1 MAKKEMYESKR
12 NAGVFVELVRIDT
25 KRQEAIVKTADGKIN
40 SFTISTWKRWWKKVT
55 VDVDTDVQDNSTDNS
70 SNIVTTTD
78 STPVKNVKK
87 VDTKKVSNKT
97 TNIKAVP
104 EDIDNLKNY
113 IFNEVKKLSGEIF
126 VPSKDINF
134 RSFKIGGKMFC
145 SLNYS
150 GKSVTLNCRS
160 KAVAD
165 CNIEPTAKVN
175 HMFDYR
181 FSFSEFTDETKNT
194 IRILLQVSM
203 DYQVHKNTNS
213 KNNKKKGA

>member
-1 MAKKEMYESKR
+1 MYESKR

-40 SFTISTWKRWWKKVT
+40 SFTISTWKRWWKKAT
-55 VDVDTDVQDNSTDNS
+55 VDVDVQDDSTDNS
-70 SNIVTTTD
+70 SDITVTTDT
-78 STPVKNVKK
+78 TPVKNTKK
-87 VDTKKVSNKT
+87 AATKKVSNKT
-97 TNIKAVP
+97 DSIKTVP

-150 GKSVTLNCRS
+150 SKSVTLSCRS

-165 CNIEPTAKVN
+165 CNIEPTTKVN

-181 FSFSEFTDETKNT
+181 FSFSEFTDEVKNT
-194 IRILLQVSM
+194 IRTLLQVSM

-213 KNNKKKGA
+213 KNNKKKGV